1 MGRKVRC
8 YFDVENPAEFLEA
21 AGEYLISEDE
31 YQVERDSRP
40 EALIIEKGNTAWTI
54 IGSHQWDKT
63 SRTLIASKRT
73 EADGYSVEFLYDVS
87 WFAIHFRPQREIRK
101 EIDAL
106 LKNINR
112 QEVEYALDY
121 DTQV

>member
-8 YFDVENPAEFLEA
+8 YFEVDDPAAFLEA
-21 AGEYLISEDE
+21 AGEYLITEGE

-40 EALIIEKGNTAWTI
+40 ETLIIEKGNTAWTV
-54 IGSHQWDKT
+54 IGTHQWDKT
-63 SRTLIASKRT
+63 SRTLIASSKT
-73 EADGYSVEFLYDVS
+73 DAEGYDVEFLYDVS
-87 WFAIHFRPQREIRK
+87 WLAIHFRPQREIRK

-106 LKNINR
+106 LESIDR
-112 QEVEYALDY
+112 QEVRYVLDY